1 MFCQVCNSKVIKKY
15 AVVEN
20 VPIYQCQGCQ
30 LAFVDPKTPRKKTT
44 HIYSFFDYQ
53 KRENQ
58 FIKRYQSAIKL
69 IKRYSDGRKVL
80 EVGAGFGLLS
90 SMLSKAEYSVDALEP
105 TVLPHYLQGSPV
117 KIYKQNLDEFAKNTT
132 NKYDVIILY
141 DVLEHVDF
149 PQKTIRLFE
158 KLLMNKGIVFIQTP
172 NYQSLMA
179 RIVKN
184 WSWWMV
190 EDHRYFFSR
199 KSLNLLFNNKNWTLV
214 ISKTYEEWPDFKK
227 NLDGNFTNK
236 IHKALFFGWFIPFY
250 FLFKR
255 FIWRLGYGGLQMA
268 IWQYNRE

>member
-1 MFCQVCNSKVIKKY
+1 MFCQVCNSKVVNEY
-15 AVVEN
+15 TVVEN

-30 LAFVDPKTPRKKTT
+30 LAFVDQKTPRKKTT
-44 HIYSFFDYQ
+44 HIYSFLDYQ

-69 IKRYSDGRKVL
+69 IKKCSDGKKIL
-80 EVGAGFGLLS
+80 EVGAGFGLFS
-90 SMLSKAEYSVDALEP
+90 GMLYKAGYSVDALEP
-105 TVLPHYLQGSPV
+105 TVTPHYLQDLSV
-117 KIYKQNLDEFAKNTT
+117 KTYKQNLEEYTKNTT

-158 KLLMNKGIVFIQTP
+158 KLLINKGIVFIQTP

-179 RIVKN
+179 RIVRN

-199 KSLNLLFNNKNWTLV
+199 KSLNLLFKNENWSLV
-214 ISKTYEEWPDFKK
+214 FSKTYEEWPDFKK

-255 FIWRLGYGGLQMA
+255 FIWGLGYGGLHVA